1 MPANT
6 TPIFTLT
13 ARTGGTTITAANTA
27 RDGSG
32 TLVDC
37 FTAGSNGTLLY
48 RMTFTNASPSVGA
61 AVAKVIRIWITDS
74 SGANPILYKEL
85 AMTAASSSNTAI
97 GQNNNFTIPDGVYLA
112 SGQKVQVTQSLRS
125 TAADDTDVVWE
136 AGDY

>member
-37 FTAGSNGTLLY
+37 FTAGTNGTLLY
-48 RMTFTNASPSVGA
+48 RMTFTNASPSVGV
-61 AVAKVIRIWITDS
+61 AVAKVVRIWITDS
-74 SGANPILYKEL
+74 SGANPTLYNEIAL
-85 AMTAASSSNTAI
+85 TATTSSNTVT
-97 GQNNNFTIPDGVYLA
+97 GQTKQFVISDGLFLA
-112 SGQKVQVTQSLRS
+112 AGQKIQVTQSVRA